1 MLLERFP
8 LGPLWTNGYLVWD
21 DQGKGFF
28 VDPGG
33 DPREVLVEIDR
44 KSIDLEFI
52 LLTHGHADHIG
63 GLGPIRTRARQG
75 VMVHED
81 DAMMLSRPESNLSA
95 FVGNDIELA
104 PAEKLFRDG
113 DVVSAGRLTVRVI
126 HTPGHTMGSS
136 CFLVGEEGDDP
147 VLLSG
152 DTLFAR
158 SVGRTDLPGGDE
170 RVLLASLQK
179 LSSLPDG
186 TRVLPGHGPE
196 TTIGEERRHNPFWPG
211 GSI

>member
-63 GLGPIRTRARQG
+63 GLGLIRTRARQG

-104 PAEKLFRDG
+104 PAEKLLRDG
-113 DVVSAGRLTVRVI
+113 DVVRAGRLTVMVI

-136 CFLVGEEGDDP
+136 CFLVGEEGM
-147 VLLSG
+147 
-152 DTLFAR
+152 TR
-158 SVGRTDLPGGDE
+158 SSSPGTHSSQGAWAGRTSP
-170 RVLLASLQK
+170 VV
-179 LSSLPDG
+179 
-186 TRVLPGHGPE
+186 TRGC
-196 TTIGEERRHNPFWPG
+196 FWPRWKNCRRSPMKRG
-211 GSI
+211 CSLGTGRRRP